1 MTSAAVQCCYKYSSS
16 SQTNF
21 PAYTIPLPS
30 THRDESSLERVLAL
44 LVRHITNPRY
54 AMTLTCVALL
64 VADMYAG
71 VLGESEVVDELF
83 GKLK

>member
-1 MTSAAVQCCYKYSSS
+1 MLLLSFFFSKELSCLYHPSS
-16 SQTNF
+16 
-21 PAYTIPLPS
+21 S

-54 AMTLTCVALL
+54 AVTLTSVALL
-64 VADMYAG
+64 VADIYAS

>member
-1 MTSAAVQCCYKYSSS
+1 M
-16 SQTNF
+16 
-21 PAYTIPLPS
+21 
-30 THRDESSLERVLAL
+30 ERVLAL

-54 AMTLTCVALL
+54 ATTLTNVALL
-64 VADMYAG
+64 VADIYAG